1 MIVLTILTLMVVI
14 HTVRLKKRETNLTW
28 CPSLITC
35 VKREVTSCER
45 ISWIDLQSQPNV
57 TMMWVR
63 DPFQSLSF
71 TRFKVQSNEFWEE
84 EGGNRKG
91 LLGRKRQKGIRHTN
105 INSRLE
111 YYAHDRSTVVLFSWR
126 RKMRDSSSATLFTAL
141 KIAHSRGI

>member
-1 MIVLTILTLMVVI
+1 M
-14 HTVRLKKRETNLTW
+14 TW

-35 VKREVTSCER
+35 VKREVTSWER

-63 DPFQSLSF
+63 DVFQSLSF
-71 TRFKVQSNEFWEE
+71 VRFKVQSNEFWEE

-91 LLGRKRQKGIRHTN
+91 LLGKGKRQKGIRHTN

-111 YYAHDRSTVVLFSWR
+111 YYAHDRSTVVLFSEEERCATQALQHFLLLWKLLTR
-126 RKMRDSSSATLFTAL
+126 EEFSLCCNFIFLWKPCRLEIVRK
-141 KIAHSRGI
+141 I